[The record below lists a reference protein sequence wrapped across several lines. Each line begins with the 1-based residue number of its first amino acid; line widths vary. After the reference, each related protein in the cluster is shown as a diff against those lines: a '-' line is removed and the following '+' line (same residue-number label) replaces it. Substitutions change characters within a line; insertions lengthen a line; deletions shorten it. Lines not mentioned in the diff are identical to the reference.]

1 MTGASGVRLALFDLD
16 HTLLEGDSDLEWG
29 ELLAERG
36 LADAAQV
43 RRFLEQYHA
52 GTLVIEELLRF
63 QIEPLA
69 RHPMDSLEAW
79 RAEFLERRIR
89 PRLTGRELVARHAAA
104 GHELALVT
112 ATNRFLAE
120 PIAAELAI
128 PHLIATEPERR
139 DGRFTGRWL
148 EPPCFREGKLA
159 ALERW
164 LAARGLAWQ
173 DVKESWFY
181 SDSHNDLPLLSRVTH
196 PVAVHPD
203 PELAEHAGRSGWPVM
218 DLSQPPA
225 E

>member
-1 MTGASGVRLALFDLD
+1 VTGASGVRLALFDLD

-52 GTLVIEELLRF
+52 GTLMIEELLRF

-69 RHPMDSLEAW
+69 RHPMASLEAW

-89 PRLTGRELVARHAAA
+89 PRLGTAGRELVARHAAL

-120 PIAAELAI
+120 PIAAELGV
-128 PHLIATEPERR
+128 PHVIATEPERQN
-139 DGRFTGRWL
+139 GRFTGRWL

-159 ALERW
+159 ALDRW
-164 LAARGLAWQ
+164 LAARGLAWEN
-173 DVKESWFY
+173 VEESWFY
-181 SDSHNDLPLLSRVTH
+181 SDSHNDLPLLERVDY
-196 PVAVHPD
+196 PVAVRPD
-203 PELAEHAGRSGWPVM
+203 AVLLEHARSLGWLV
-218 DLSQPPA
+218 LH
-225 E
+225 

>member
-1 MTGASGVRLALFDLD
+1 MKGESGVRLALFDLD
-16 HTLLEGDSDLEWG
+16 HTLLDGDSDLEWV

-128 PHLIATEPERR
+128 PHLIATEPERQG
-139 DGRFTGRWL
+139 GRFTGRWH
-148 EPPCFREGKLA
+148 EPPCFREGKLG
-159 ALERW
+159 ALEGW
-164 LAARGLAWQ
+164 LAARDLAWA
-173 DVKESWFY
+173 DIEESWFY
-181 SDSHNDLPLLSRVTH
+181 SDSHNDLPLLERVDH
-196 PVAVHPD
+196 PVAVRPD
-203 PELAEHAGRSGWPVM
+203 AVLRAHARKRSWQVL
-218 DLSQPPA
+218 D
-225 E
+225 